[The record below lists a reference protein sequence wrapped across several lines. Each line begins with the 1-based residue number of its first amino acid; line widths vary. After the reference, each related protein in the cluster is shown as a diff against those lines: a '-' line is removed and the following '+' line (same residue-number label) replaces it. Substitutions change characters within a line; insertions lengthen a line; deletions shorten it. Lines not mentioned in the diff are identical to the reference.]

1 MGADRLFLGYAST
14 LAQAANTSTSAR
26 TTSGQGDYTA
36 QKQVDKK
43 VASALPAISKRK
55 RIKTSQDSQSGHSAE
70 NA

>member
-1 MGADRLFLGYAST
+1 MGAERLFLGYAST
-14 LAQAANTSTSAR
+14 VAQAANTSTSAR
-26 TTSGQGDYTA
+26 TASGQGDYTA

-55 RIKTSQDSQSGHSAE
+55 RLKPSREIRPGHSAE